1 MGPISYY
8 RSVNRTSSREGA
20 VHHLLLLFPA
30 GLCKLMEAEQSVSQ
44 LSEELVVKEQE
55 LAVASQRADEVLQE
69 VTVKAQAAEKVQ
81 HNTSG
86 LCYFVDLRH

>member
-1 MGPISYY
+1 MGGG
-8 RSVNRTSSREGA
+8 SVNGRSSREGA
-20 VHHLLLLFPA
+20 VHHLMLLFPA

-69 VTVKAQAAEKVQ
+69 VTAKAQAAEKVR
-81 HNTSG
+81 HNTAH
-86 LCYFVDLRH
+86 LDFAVF